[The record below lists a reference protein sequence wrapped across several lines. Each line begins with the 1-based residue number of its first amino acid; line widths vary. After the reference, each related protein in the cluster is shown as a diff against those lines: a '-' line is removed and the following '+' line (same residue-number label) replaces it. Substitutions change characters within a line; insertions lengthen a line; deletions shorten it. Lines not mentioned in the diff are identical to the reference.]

1 MIVNARFLSQPVTGV
16 QRHAIEISKALMAI
30 QPDTTFVAPR
40 KIVNHAVAE
49 ILNPLI
55 VGRRSG
61 YYWEQIELPRFLRKH
76 RRKELLVSLANMAPV
91 YYGPQIVTIHDT
103 APLRHPEWYSL
114 RFSTVYRLL
123 IPMIAR
129 RADVILTDSL
139 FARDEIAQVTLV
151 DKARIRVVHCAVP
164 SGLTGDETET
174 VRDADGP
181 YVLAVASF
189 DPRKNLNRLVEAF
202 LKLNRSDLRLV
213 VVGADNSAVFNLSG
227 LGAILKS
234 HENVVLAGSVDDH
247 RLRRLYANAELFVY
261 PSLYEGFGLPPL
273 EAMAAGCPCLVSRA
287 ASLPEVC
294 ADAVEYCDPTDIDD
308 IAGKMRTLLA
318 DKSKMN
324 DLRTRGRMRAGEF
337 SWEKSAEKIIEIA
350 KGIAQR

>member
-16 QRHAIEISKALMAI
+16 QRHAIEISRALKTI
-30 QPDTTFVAPR
+30 HPNITFVAPR
-40 KIVNHAVAE
+40 KIVNHEIAE
-49 ILNPLI
+49 ILNPTI
-55 VGRRSG
+55 FGARTG
-61 YYWEQIELPRFLRKH
+61 YYWEQIELPRYLRKRH
-76 RRKELLVSLANMAPV
+76 RGELLISLANMAPL

-129 RADVILTDSL
+129 RAEVILTDSL
-139 FARDEIAQVTLV
+139 FARDEIAQMTLV
-151 DKARIRVVHCAVP
+151 DRSKIEVVPCAVP
-164 SGLTGDETET
+164 SDLAGDETEA

-181 YVLAVASF
+181 YILTVASF
-189 DPRKNLNRLVEAF
+189 DPRKNLNRLVQAF
-202 LKLNRSDLRLV
+202 LKLNRSDLKLV
-213 VVGADNSAVFNLSG
+213 VVGADNSAVFNRSG

-234 HENVVLAGSVDDH
+234 HQNVVLAGSVDDH
-247 RLRRLYANAELFVY
+247 RLRGLYANAELFVY

-273 EAMAAGCPCLVSRA
+273 EAMAAGCPCLVSHA

-294 ADAVEYCDPTDIDD
+294 GDAAEYCDPTDIDD

-337 SWEKSAEKIIEIA
+337 SWEKSAEIIIEIA